1 MPTGTNRAGGVS
13 RDINALGAFVCVK
26 AAAYPLLKLRG
37 WFQLLSFM
45 VDMKQLPAKN
55 GFTLI
60 EMMIVCAIIG
70 ISSAV
75 AVTNFSLWHAQYQLK
90 QAVTEIQSQLNMS
103 RIAAM
108 NRNAVVNV
116 SLALS
121 GGLVELSASDAS
133 GGSVIGSTKM
143 MGSVTGLNPAPTAV
157 AFSPLGIRSG
167 GGVGNQ
173 QIVLSNNRGLS
184 YAVRITPRGKITWC
198 PASTCP

>member
-1 MPTGTNRAGGVS
+1 
-13 RDINALGAFVCVK
+13 
-26 AAAYPLLKLRG
+26 
-37 WFQLLSFM
+37 
-45 VDMKQLPAKN
+45 MKQLPAKN

-70 ISSAV
+70 ISSA
-75 AVTNFSLWHAQYQLK
+75 L
-90 QAVTEIQSQLNMS
+90 AVTEIQSQLNMS

-108 NRNAVVNV
+108 NRNTVVTVN
-116 SLALS
+116 LTLS

-143 MGSVTGLNPAPTAV
+143 MGSVTGLNPTPAAV

-198 PASTCP
+198 PDSTCP